1 MLTKL
6 RKRYKIEMGTKVISD
21 SDSKNFKIYT
31 MITQTIYLV

>member
-21 SDSKNFKIYT
+21 SKNFKIYT
-31 MITQTIYLV
+31 ILLKQYI

>member
-6 RKRYKIEMGTKVISD
+6 RKWYKIEMGTKVI

>member
-6 RKRYKIEMGTKVISD
+6 RKRYKIEMDTKISN
-21 SDSKNFKIYT
+21 DSKNFKIYT